1 MTQQELA
8 KALATR
14 TGLAESICAAFIAEF
29 VKTAAEALARGD
41 TVSLDNFGTLLVDD
55 DFPGGSDVVFGS
67 EPPLRKAL
75 RKAAKSGFTKLSDTQ
90 VIRPGSKR
98 RASSVVKALRLT
110 PDEEADA
117 EADAEE
123 AVAAEEEAEAVAMD
137 PAEAAR
143 ALGATDSSIK
153 RAPDELLA
161 AASGME
167 ANASDN
173 AGAATPT
180 PAELTAVTPESE
192 EDEPTDDEDGAPIP
206 PTASALGRALDNLE
220 HGIAPKHKHLKSMEE
235 TTILSDF
242 AQEILGLDGKD
253 VARGL
258 GLSISTRGKKK
269 AQRITF
275 PVQVSP
281 QAHQESQRYWKPANG
296 DERRSIKELVLKN
309 YFLNLGSIVRSK
321 ESREPMIVFDVV
333 DHPSPDGEQY
343 SIRLLRVAWEET
355 NDAEGNLE
363 RATAGK
369 SHSLRYED
377 VPFDWHKHD
386 VLMVIDDEL
395 GPRAHAV
402 EIGTLRNNDRRE
414 RAEVVLAQEYENF
427 IAERR
432 ARTGSSGKQPA

>member
-1 MTQQELA
+1 MTQEELA
-8 KALATR
+8 RVLATR
-14 TGLAESICAAFIAEF
+14 TGLAETICAAFIAEF
-29 VKTAAEALARGD
+29 VKAAAEALVRGEP
-41 TVSLDNFGTLLVDD
+41 VSLDGFGTLVVDD
-55 DFPGGSDVVFGS
+55 DFPDGPDVLFGS
-67 EPPLRKAL
+67 EPPLRKRL
-75 RKAAKSGFTKLSDTQ
+75 TKAGKSGFTKLSDTQ

-98 RASSVVKALRLT
+98 RASSVVRALRLT
-110 PDEEADA
+110 PEE

-143 ALGATDSSIK
+143 ALGATDSAIK

-161 AASGME
+161 AASGRPY
-167 ANASDN
+167 AADASDD
-173 AGAATPT
+173 AGAAAPT
-180 PAELTAVTPESE
+180 PAELSAAKPESE
-192 EDEPTDDEDGAPIP
+192 DDEPTDDADGAPIP

-220 HGIAPKHKHLKSMEE
+220 HGIAPKHKKLKSMEE

-281 QAHQESQRYWKPANG
+281 QAIQESQRYWKPANG

-355 NDAEGNLE
+355 DDAESNLQ
-363 RATAGK
+363 RANLGK

-402 EIGTLRNNDRRE
+402 EIGTLMNNDRRE

-432 ARTGSSGKQPA
+432 ARTGSSGKQHA

>member
-8 KALATR
+8 KVLATR
-14 TGLAESICAAFIAEF
+14 TGLAESICAAFVTEF
-29 VKTAAEALARGD
+29 VKAAAEALARGEP
-41 TVSLDNFGTLLVDD
+41 VSLDNFGTLLVDD
-55 DFPGGSDVVFGS
+55 DFPGGPDVVFGS
-67 EPPLRKAL
+67 EPPLRKSL

-117 EADAEE
+117 EE
-123 AVAAEEEAEAVAMD
+123 AVAAEEDGAVAME

-143 ALGATDSSIK
+143 ALGASDSAIK

-161 AASGME
+161 AASGRSLD
-167 ANASDN
+167 ADASDD
-173 AGAATPT
+173 AGAAAPT
-180 PAELTAVTPESE
+180 PAELTAAGPED
-192 EDEPTDDEDGAPIP
+192 DEPTDDDDGAPIP

-220 HGIAPKHKHLKSMEE
+220 HGIAPKHKKLKSMEE

-309 YFLNLGSIVRSK
+309 YFLNLGSIVRAK
-321 ESREPMIVFDVV
+321 DTREPMIVFDVV

-355 NDAEGNLE
+355 DDAEGNLL
-363 RATAGK
+363 RANAGR

-377 VPFDWHKHD
+377 VPFDWQKHD

-402 EIGTLRNNDRRE
+402 EIGTLMSNDRRE

-432 ARTGSSGKQPA
+432 ARMGSGG

>member
-8 KALATR
+8 KVLATR
-14 TGLAESICAAFIAEF
+14 TGLAESICAAFVTEF
-29 VKTAAEALARGD
+29 VKAAGEALARGEP
-41 TVSLDNFGTLLVDD
+41 VSLDNFGTLVVDD
-55 DFPGGSDVVFGS
+55 DFPGGPDVVFGS

-117 EADAEE
+117 EE
-123 AVAAEEEAEAVAMD
+123 AVAAEEEAEAMD

-143 ALGATDSSIK
+143 ALGASDSAIK

-161 AASGME
+161 AAS
-167 ANASDN
+167 ASDADASDD
-173 AGAATPT
+173 AGAAAPT
-180 PAELTAVTPESE
+180 PAELSAVAPEDE
-192 EDEPTDDEDGAPIP
+192 DDEPTDDADGAPIP
-206 PTASALGRALDNLE
+206 PSASALGRALDNME
-220 HGIAPKHKHLKSMEE
+220 HGIAPKHKKLKSMEE

-309 YFLNLGSIVRSK
+309 YFLNLGSIVRAK
-321 ESREPMIVFDVV
+321 DSREPMIVFDVV

-355 NDAEGNLE
+355 NDAEGNLQ

-402 EIGTLRNNDRRE
+402 EIGTLMNNDRRE
-414 RAEVVLAQEYENF
+414 RAEVVLAQEYESF